1 MSKNKKK
8 NKVKISST
16 TTDLEISKVI
26 KILVGVLLV
35 LVLTYFIAALMTG
48 NIKFGKKEK
57 AEEKEVLIQYEEI
70 LAGETFKQDKDEY
83 YVMYFNFTD
92 NVSSSYLTFKDT
104 YSYKENSLDFYIVD
118 LEKGFN
124 QEFIKKENSEYKQNP
139 TSIEDVKVTNPTIL
153 KISNH
158 KVVEQIEGKEEV
170 LKYLTEITK

>member
-1 MSKNKKK
+1 MSKKQKK

-35 LVLTYFIAALMTG
+35 LALTYFIAALMTG
-48 NIKFGKKEK
+48 DIKFCQKEK
-57 AEEKEVLIQYEEI
+57 EEEKEVSIQYEEI
-70 LAGETFKQDKDEY
+70 LAGETFKQDKNEY

-92 NVSSSYLTFKDT
+92 NVASSYLTFKDT

-124 QEFIKKENSEYKQNP
+124 QDFIKEENGEYKENPS
-139 TSIEDVKVTNPTIL
+139 SIEDVRVTNPTIL

>member
-1 MSKNKKK
+1 MSKKQKK

-35 LVLTYFIAALMTG
+35 LALTYFIAALMTG
-48 NIKFGKKEK
+48 DIKFGKKEK
-57 AEEKEVLIQYEEI
+57 EEEKEVSIQYEEI
-70 LAGETFKQDKDEY
+70 LAGETFKQDKNEY

-92 NVSSSYLTFKDT
+92 NVASSYLTFKDT

-124 QEFIKKENSEYKQNP
+124 QDFIKEENGEYKENPS
-139 TSIEDVKVTNPTIL
+139 SIEDVRVTNPTIL